1 MTTGQRQEAAAE
13 QTTPNRTIKLTDPRA
28 LRALAH
34 PLRMHLLGVLRREG
48 SLTATQCGERVG
60 ESPASCSFHLRQLA
74 RYGLVE
80 EAGGGHGRNRPWR
93 ATAWSTS
100 WPSYSEDQDVAAGA
114 DLLSR
119 TVASRYFERFV
130 GWLERRRS
138 DAPEWQEAATM
149 GDVSL
154 YLTAD
159 ELAEVDRE
167 LDAIADRYTARTR
180 NPSLR
185 PPGAR
190 RVVFVKLAFP
200 DDD

>member
-1 MTTGQRQEAAAE
+1 VTSDPP
-13 QTTPNRTIKLTDPRA
+13 TPNREIKLTDPRA

-34 PLRMHLLGVLRREG
+34 PLRMNLLGLLRREG
-48 SLTATQCGERVG
+48 ALTATQCGERVG

-80 EAGGGHGRNRPWR
+80 EAGGGKGRNRPWR

-100 WPSYSEDQDVAAGA
+100 WPSYSEDPDVAAGA

-119 TVASRYFERFV
+119 TAASGYLERFL

-138 DAPEWQEAATM
+138 EPPEWQEAATM

-154 YLTAD
+154 YLTAE
-159 ELAEVDRE
+159 ELGEFERE
-167 LDAIADRYTARTR
+167 LDALTDRYTARSR

-190 RVVFVKLAFP
+190 RVFFARLAFP
-200 DDD
+200 SDD

>member
-1 MTTGQRQEAAAE
+1 
-13 QTTPNRTIKLTDPRA
+13 
-28 LRALAH
+28 
-34 PLRMHLLGVLRREG
+34 
-48 SLTATQCGERVG
+48 
-60 ESPASCSFHLRQLA
+60 
-74 RYGLVE
+74 
-80 EAGGGHGRNRPWR
+80 
-93 ATAWSTS
+93 
-100 WPSYSEDQDVAAGA
+100 
-114 DLLSR
+114 
-119 TVASRYFERFV
+119 
-130 GWLERRRS
+130 
-138 DAPEWQEAATM
+138 M

>member
-1 MTTGQRQEAAAE
+1 VTTEP
-13 QTTPNRTIKLTDPRA
+13 TTPNREIKLTDPRA

-34 PLRMHLLGVLRREG
+34 PLRMHLLGLLRREG
-48 SLTATQCGERVG
+48 ALTATECGERVG

-80 EAGGGHGRNRPWR
+80 EAGGGKGRNRPWR

-100 WPSYSEDQDVAAGA
+100 WPSYSEDPDVAAGA

-119 TVASRYFERFV
+119 TVASGYLERFL
-130 GWLERRRS
+130 GWLERRPS
-138 DAPEWQEAATM
+138 EPPEWQEASTM
-149 GDVSL
+149 GDVAL

-159 ELAEVDRE
+159 ELGELERE
-167 LDAIADRYTARTR
+167 LEALTDRYTARSR
-180 NPSLR
+180 NPRLR

-190 RVVFVKLAFP
+190 RVFFARLAFP
-200 DDD
+200 ADD